1 MANEDNGAPFVA
13 FSYWYQSLTT
23 QSAAHPAN
31 DDDILWPPSTLDLLS
46 NSKVS
51 YGDGPV
57 HGTWEKSDSELRVF
71 FHWQGRDQSCR
82 MHVFKCIAAT
92 TVLLLVHV
100 DGRIRTDAVLVLR
113 PEPSSGRSTKR
124 PRSDCSPWP
133 LRVCDY

>member
-46 NSKVS
+46 NSMVS

-57 HGTWEKSDSELRVF
+57 HGDWVKSDSELQVC
-71 FHWQGRDQSCR
+71 FHWQGDPRSSR
-82 MHVFKCIAAT
+82 MHVFKYIADT
-92 TVLLLVHV
+92 SVLVLVHV
-100 DGRIRTDAVLVLR
+100 DGRIRTDAILVPR
-113 PEPSSGRSTKR
+113 SEPSNGRSTKR
-124 PRSDCSPWP
+124 PRSDCSRPF
-133 LRVCDY
+133 LMVCDR